1 MVEYQV
7 SGGARERQT
16 LLWQFLQVIIVNLV
30 VLNHDELKVTRQ
42 MIVFISSRVGSGVLC
57 SF

>member
-1 MVEYQV
+1 MVQYQV
-7 SGGARERQT
+7 SGGARERQA

-30 VLNHDELKVTRQ
+30 VLNHGELTVTRQ

-57 SF
+57 

>member
-42 MIVFISSRVGSGVLC
+42 MIVFISSRVGSSVLC

>member
-7 SGGARERQT
+7 SGGARERQA
-16 LLWQFLQVIIVNLV
+16 LLWKFLQVIIVNLV

-42 MIVFISSRVGSGVLC
+42 MIVFISSRVGSSVLC